1 MLNRLKLMTLPLR
14 GSWLR
19 SEAEQTDA
27 VEAVVFCLRFPK
39 IETVPRPSSGP
50 SGHLPQW
57 GRLSVRARSFLLF
70 FVDTCDKIKK
80 EIRNGR
86 ISA

>member
-1 MLNRLKLMTLPLR
+1 LKL
-14 GSWLR
+14 
-19 SEAEQTDA
+19 
-27 VEAVVFCLRFPK
+27 FP
-39 IETVPRPSSGP
+39 GP

-80 EIRNGR
+80 EIKNGR

>member
-1 MLNRLKLMTLPLR
+1 MLNRLKLMT
-14 GSWLR
+14 
-19 SEAEQTDA
+19 
-27 VEAVVFCLRFPK
+27 
-39 IETVPRPSSGP
+39 
-50 SGHLPQW
+50 LPQW

>member
-1 MLNRLKLMTLPLR
+1 MTLPR
-14 GSWLR
+14 R
-19 SEAEQTDA
+19 
-27 VEAVVFCLRFPK
+27 
-39 IETVPRPSSGP
+39 
-50 SGHLPQW
+50 
-57 GRLSVRARSFLLF
+57 GRLSVRDRSFLLF